1 MAILAGLLNQADLYA
16 TRVTTLGIQVV
27 QRSIDESVAEHN
39 RQLDALMRLFTRTID
54 VPQIRYLTAGA
65 TRLQPL
71 DENGRARPIVP
82 SGYFTLGFPL
92 HDAGIAWG
100 RNYRTSIKMNVGEV
114 ASVVS
119 MMMDAD
125 SRWMRDHLLA
135 ALFFENGTTPWT
147 YTDTPFGA
155 VSVYGLAN
163 GDSQTFQ
170 ILSGADSA
178 ATDDHVKGSSTSTL
192 TEAVL
197 QDIHDELVEH
207 PENGPEILA
216 FIPTASRATVEAL
229 TNFYPIADPNLTS
242 GSAVTQFTAALNVA
256 VPGELIG
263 YCAGCKIVVWAGMPA
278 DYVLG
283 VAVGG
288 EAPIALRQEPEA
300 ELQGFKKVAERNDH
314 PWYEQQ
320 YLRVAGFGAWNR
332 VGAIIVK
339 TSATTYSVPTGY
351 GSPMG

>member
-1 MAILAGLLNQADLYA
+1 MAILAGLLNQADLYD
-16 TRVTTLGIQVV
+16 TRVTTAGIQVV

-39 RQLDALMRLFTRTID
+39 RQLNALLALFTTTRTD
-54 VPQIRYLTAGA
+54 PQTRYLAAGA

-71 DENGRARPIVP
+71 DENGRARPIKP

-92 HDAGIAWG
+92 QDAGIAWG
-100 RNYRTSIKMNVGEV
+100 RNYRTSIKMTVREV
-114 ASVVS
+114 ANVVS
-119 MMMDAD
+119 MMLDAD

-135 ALFFENGTTPWT
+135 ALFYENSTTPWT
-147 YTDTPFGA
+147 FPDDTFGN

-163 GDSQTFQ
+163 GDTQTFQ

-178 ATDDHVKGSSTSTL
+178 ATDDHVKGAAAV

-207 PENGPEILA
+207 PENGPEIIA

-229 TNFYPIADPNLTS
+229 TNFYPVKDSRLSS
-242 GSAVTQFTAALNVA
+242 GSAVTEFIGSLGVA

-263 YCAGCKIVVWAGMPA
+263 YCAGCNIVVWAGVPS
-278 DYVLG
+278 DYIIG
-283 VAVGG
+283 VAAGG
-288 EAPIALRQEPEA
+288 EKPIALRQEPEA
-300 ELQGFKKVAERNDH
+300 ELQGFRKVADRNDH

-320 YLRVAGFGAWNR
+320 YMRVAGFGGWNR
-332 VGAIIVK
+332 VGAIVYR
-339 TSATTYSVPTGY
+339 TNNGTYAIPTGY
-351 GSPMG
+351 SSPMV